1 MFVALI
7 VLVLFLNRPEVQR
20 VEGASEYIAEE
31 KRKLGRLS
39 VGERNTLIAFGVAIV
54 LWTLPGLVG
63 LVLGDDS
70 SLYES
75 LSDR

>member
-1 MFVALI
+1 MK
-7 VLVLFLNRPEVQR
+7 R
-20 VEGASEYIAEE
+20 VEGAEEFIAEE
-31 KRKLGRLS
+31 KRKLGPVS
-39 VGERNTLIAFGVAIV
+39 AGERNTLIAFGVAIV